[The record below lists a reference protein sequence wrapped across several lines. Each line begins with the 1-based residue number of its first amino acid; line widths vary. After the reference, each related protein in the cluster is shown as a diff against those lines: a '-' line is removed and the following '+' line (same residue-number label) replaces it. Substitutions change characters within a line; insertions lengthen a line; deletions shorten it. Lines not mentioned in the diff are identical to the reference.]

1 VTSDKVKYVGERY
14 SPRPNLTRRKM
25 LRHNMNNKQLVDEI
39 WEQAYEIFADMAD
52 LNDEELVECRLA
64 IKGRAKDIMRMA
76 NYANYGENV

>member
-1 VTSDKVKYVGERY
+1 
-14 SPRPNLTRRKM
+14 M
-25 LRHNMNNKQLVDEI
+25 LRHNMNNKQLIDEI

-52 LNDEELVECRLA
+52 LNDKELVECRLA

>member
-1 VTSDKVKYVGERY
+1 
-14 SPRPNLTRRKM
+14 
-25 LRHNMNNKQLVDEI
+25 MNNKQLVDEI

-76 NYANYGENV
+76 NYANYKENV